1 MASPSETSIPRTLIG
16 TNKIP
21 TMTHGVPIIEGFHF
35 PADWSARFA
44 ATLWDTSGK
53 FNIKILEG
61 KVASRAA
68 LNIEAGLAGPNWA
81 GRMEVEGT
89 ASEETI
95 RLDVLMDDF
104 KAGILMGLNIN
115 PQFAL
120 QIQAYTFVEH
130 HRWWPPKLWFTK
142 SWRNLVDIEQ
152 DSNFQLIPFCFMF
165 AKLVELYAEDLAEI
179 VPLVQDLLV
188 FLPSAAPNMI
198 DSASGITDYVSDPDD
213 LLDWLWTGMT
223 MSPDIQMEWDLVEI
237 AIAVGETAA
246 LIPPVTAAGE
256 TLTLIEKVTKWLRP
270 EVGSGPVLGIVIN
283 VHLKISGLTG
293 YSGGTTPGTI
303 STSNIRAEGAVI
315 VADVASGAQHV
326 PDLDRLGVNF
336 THRAAISFEFGWHT
350 KLSWLKVL
358 SHDFVKLYQSSAFG
372 LEIPVSEQYKYELSN
387 DIGSTEDSGIKINL
401 VDKWVF
407 YEG

>member
-1 MASPSETSIPRTLIG
+1 MASPIEKSIPKTLVG
-16 TNKIP
+16 TNNIP

-35 PADWSARFA
+35 PADWSTRFA
-44 ATLWDTSGK
+44 ATFWDTSGK
-53 FNIKILEG
+53 FNISILEG

-81 GRMEVEGT
+81 GRMEVEGS
-89 ASEETI
+89 ASEETV

-104 KAGILMGLNIN
+104 KAGMLIGLNIN

-120 QIQAYTFVEH
+120 QVQAYTWVEH
-130 HRWWPPKLWFTK
+130 HQYWPPKLWFTK
-142 SWRNLVDIEQ
+142 SWRNLVNIEQ

-165 AKLVELYAEDLAEI
+165 GKLVEQYGKDLAALI
-179 VPLVQDLLV
+179 PLVQDFLM
-188 FLPSAAPNMI
+188 FLPSADANMI
-198 DSASGITDYVSDPDD
+198 DSASGITDYVSDTGDF
-213 LLDWLWTGMT
+213 LDWIWKGLT
-223 MSPDIQMEWDLVEI
+223 MSPDIQMEWDLIEI

-270 EVGSGPVLGIVIN
+270 EVGSGPVLGVVIN

-293 YSGGTTPGTI
+293 YSSGTTPGTI
-303 STSNIRAEGAVI
+303 TTSNIRTEGSVI
-315 VADVASGAQHV
+315 VADVASGAEHI
-326 PDLDRLGVNF
+326 PNLDRLGVNF
-336 THRAAISFEFGWHT
+336 THRAGISFEFGWHS
-350 KLSWLKVL
+350 KISWLKIL
-358 SHDFVKLYQSSAFG
+358 SHDFVKLYQPSALG
-372 LEIPVSEQYKYELSN
+372 LEIPISEQYKYELSN
-387 DIGSTEDSGIKINL
+387 NIGSTNDSGIKITL